1 MGIGPDLKTLHPQ
14 LLLKL
19 LLRILHKRIANDK
32 DQYNFGVRE
41 LQLFLLDPRAPNFVV
56 RNSPKNVSLLGS
68 IYVTGNKNI
77 DGWVG
82 GAKPNLIPRNGSLKV
97 TNERGK

>member
-1 MGIGPDLKTLHPQ
+1 M
-14 LLLKL
+14 
-19 LLRILHKRIANDK
+19 
-32 DQYNFGVRE
+32 RE

-56 RNSPKNVSLLGS
+56 RNSPKNGSLLGS

-82 GAKPNLIPRNGSLKV
+82 GAKPYLIPRNGSLKV
-97 TNERGK
+97 TNKRGEIVYTHISVSNGSGFL